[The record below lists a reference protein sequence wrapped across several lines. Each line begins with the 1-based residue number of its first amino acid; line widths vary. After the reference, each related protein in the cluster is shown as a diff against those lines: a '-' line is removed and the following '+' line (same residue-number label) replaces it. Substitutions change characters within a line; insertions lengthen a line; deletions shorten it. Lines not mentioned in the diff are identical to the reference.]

1 MPYLWPNNPSK
12 VDLAEH
18 TCQFGGGGRGGDQRT
33 VQMTGF
39 ITQAFP
45 DKLNGEDSKSL
56 PGNPDE
62 NLDQGNYRV

>member
-1 MPYLWPNNPSK
+1 MDW
-12 VDLAEH
+12 AEH
-18 TCQFGGGGRGGDQRT
+18 TCQCAGGGRGGNQRN

-56 PGNPDE
+56 PGNLDE
-62 NLDQGNYRV
+62 SLDQGNYRV

>member
-1 MPYLWPNNPSK
+1 MDW
-12 VDLAEH
+12 AEH
-18 TCQFGGGGRGGDQRT
+18 TCQCAGGGRGGGNQRN

-56 PGNPDE
+56 TGNLDE
-62 NLDQGNYRV
+62 SLDQGNYRV